1 MSEFIIKLKE
11 KHKSYPKEHPL
22 LTCLAR
28 NSFKDISKDKW
39 MEELDLTYFDEFIS
53 DEEMEEAPGK

>member
-1 MSEFIIKLKE
+1 MKLKE

-22 LTCLAR
+22 LSCLAW
-28 NSFKDISKDKW
+28 NSFKDISKDKR

-53 DEEMEEAPGK
+53 DEEMEEDPGK